1 MCIEMKNMKYTSEVL
16 GILRKE
22 NMELIKCLT
31 RVGKSVHGFPERIP
45 LMLRH
50 GETQYDVLYCLLEYH
65 VQG

>member
-31 RVGKSVHGFPERIP
+31 RVGESVHGFPERI
-45 LMLRH
+45 
-50 GETQYDVLYCLLEYH
+50 TTH
-65 VQG
+65 VKTWGNTI